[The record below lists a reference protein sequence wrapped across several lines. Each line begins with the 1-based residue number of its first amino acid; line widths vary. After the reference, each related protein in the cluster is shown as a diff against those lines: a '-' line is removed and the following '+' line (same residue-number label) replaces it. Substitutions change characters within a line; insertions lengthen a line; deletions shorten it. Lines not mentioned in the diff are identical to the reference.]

1 MSNDVALPE
10 AYRLPD
16 RERLEYLPAAYRL
29 PEGEERG
36 PVATSPPRCV
46 FIEVTNRCNLLC
58 ETCPRTFYTYEEPR
72 DLTLEEFKALVA
84 QFPQMERAV
93 LHGIGEPLINRQ
105 LAHMI
110 RYLRERG
117 VTVLFN
123 SNGTLLTPAWQE
135 ALALSGLDE
144 YRVSLDS
151 ADPETFHRIRG
162 KPLFHRLVASLKSF
176 VVTKERLGVKT
187 PRISIWCIGIR
198 ENIHQ
203 VPDLIRLAAEIGVPE
218 VYLQRMTYFVDPAAR
233 RGLGQAE
240 QAIFNN
246 YGEYEAAII
255 AQGER
260 LSRELGVVFCASGA
274 TDPRRS
280 LEAARSPEGRPW
292 TACLRPWTTAYV
304 TANGNALPCCI
315 SPFATND
322 YQNLLLGNV
331 WERDFARIWNDEPYL
346 AWRKALLSPN
356 PHEACAGCG
365 VYWSL

>member
-1 MSNDVALPE
+1 MSHDVALPE

-110 RYLRERG
+110 RYLKERG

-144 YRVSLDS
+144 YRVSMD
-151 ADPETFHRIRG
+151 AATAATYTRIRG
-162 KPLFHRLVASLKSF
+162 
-176 VVTKERLGVKT
+176 
-187 PRISIWCIGIR
+187 
-198 ENIHQ
+198 
-203 VPDLIRLAAEIGVPE
+203 
-218 VYLQRMTYFVDPAAR
+218 VDAFDTVIVNTR
-233 RGLGQAE
+233 R
-240 QAIFNN
+240 
-246 YGEYEAAII
+246 
-255 AQGER
+255 
-260 LSRELGVVFCASGA
+260 
-274 TDPRRS
+274 
-280 LEAARSPEGRPW
+280 
-292 TACLRPWTTAYV
+292 
-304 TANGNALPCCI
+304 
-315 SPFATND
+315 
-322 YQNLLLGNV
+322 
-331 WERDFARIWNDEPYL
+331 FAR
-346 AWRKALLSPN
+346 ALRN
-356 PHEACAGCG
+356 A
-365 VYWSL
+365 